1 MIEYF
6 LTVGGQIV
14 VMFLMVVVGYAM
26 YKHGMLTER
35 GTKDMSV
42 LLLKV
47 VTPIILMSSFQ
58 RAFEP
63 KLFLRWLGMFGISA
77 ITYAISIVISI
88 IAYRGDKARAEDK
101 MCIFLP
107 NNGFLAFPLMQA
119 LAGDHGI
126 FFGATNVVLLTI
138 LQWTY
143 GLKLLKPNERIS
155 VKKILFN
162 PGMIGVVL
170 GLLLFFSPV
179 KLPKYVF
186 GAVESLAS
194 LNTPLAMIVL
204 GGLLAQTD
212 LKEALSEPSF
222 YKLSAIKLLLVPAV
236 MLPIIKFIPMTE
248 SMRLVAFICSVTPA
262 ATAVSM
268 MAQLCGGDYRRAAA
282 AVVIT
287 TILSAFT
294 MPVILAIGRVVLG
307 N

>member
-63 KLFLRWLGMFGISA
+63 ELFFRWLGMFGISA
-77 ITYAISIVISI
+77 LTYAISIVISI

-119 LAGDHGI
+119 LAGEHGI

-143 GLKLLKPNERIS
+143 GLKLLKPNEKIS
-155 VKKILFN
+155 AT
-162 PGMIGVVL
+162 
-170 GLLLFFSPV
+170 S
-179 KLPKYVF
+179 
-186 GAVESLAS
+186 SL
-194 LNTPLAMIVL
+194 
-204 GGLLAQTD
+204 
-212 LKEALSEPSF
+212 
-222 YKLSAIKLLLVPAV
+222 
-236 MLPIIKFIPMTE
+236 
-248 SMRLVAFICSVTPA
+248 SVN
-262 ATAVSM
+262 VIS
-268 MAQLCGGDYRRAAA
+268 
-282 AVVIT
+282 AVVNSWS
-287 TILSAFT
+287 LR
-294 MPVILAIGRVVLG
+294 VIFVSL
-307 N
+307 